1 VTTYT
6 SEAYTATNGLT
17 IMWTYVFSDGEKWT
31 KMDEEYLDT
40 AGQWRRRTR
49 VFVQD
54 FEGDT
59 ERRSTLKALTAKTS
73 TATMTSHTV
82 IDGRK
87 ELADTTTVDG
97 GTVPAAP
104 NAAARA
110 KALTEAEA
118 EHAIELP
125 TYQPGDRVHHLTS
138 PAVYTVV
145 KHRNDGKVNLRST
158 SGRALTLPDG
168 ELSAAATRE
177 ERREEAIATAK
188 AEDAAPGR
196 FDTPEAR
203 TEWLRAFPESTPET
217 PARLSYVK
225 TTKWMGTDPA
235 EDLYTNV
242 YTYAFNDGMT
252 YVKREAKDIVLGG
265 FTQTVHRTGPDG
277 RTVKSTLRELNQRV
291 EQADAAAR
299 AEEKAQRAASAPAPK
314 PRPAYVIEPG
324 YEEQAHPMTA
334 RQEAVLTA
342 IHKELGLRY
351 ALDVLPP
358 VKGNGDLTASADSP
372 SGRVFMEIDPEG
384 YISRVAARYEFAGFT
399 GWATLDSADSDLALR
414 VKEIARAARLATP
427 VITAGTNAAE

>member
-1 VTTYT
+1 MTTYT
-6 SEAYTATNGLT
+6 SEAYSATDGLT

-87 ELADTTTVDG
+87 ELADTTPVDG

-104 NAAARA
+104 NAAARD

-118 EHAIELP
+118 EQAAPL
-125 TYQPGDRVHHLTS
+125 TYAEEESSRDFGDD
-138 PAVYTVV
+138 A
-145 KHRNDGKVNLRST
+145 RNIIHDYKFSDGEHWREVSEWARNTRGDWR
-158 SGRALTLPDG
+158 SGRLRVFRIDTDGTEAQSTYPALQRKLAG
-168 ELSAAATRE
+168 ATE
-177 ERREEAIATAK
+177 EH
-188 AEDAAPGR
+188 APG
-196 FDTPEAR
+196 P
-203 TEWLRAFPESTPET
+203 
-217 PARLSYVK
+217 LSYVK
-225 TTKWMGTDPA
+225 TTKWMGTDPE

-265 FTQTVHRTGPDG
+265 FTNTVHRTGPDG

-334 RQEAVLTA
+334 RQEAVVAA

-351 ALDVLPP
+351 PLDVLPP
-358 VKGNGDLTASADSP
+358 VKGNGDITASAEAA

-384 YISRVAARYEFAGFT
+384 YISRVAARYAFAGFT